1 LVCTI
6 RSGRLPGEL
15 FEHAIELR
23 ERLEPNCEC
32 DLADPK
38 VAICQKFARLFEAG
52 TRDVFDKIYPS
63 DLLEPLAKM
72 IPANA
77 GRFRYLAERKFFGRM
92 SLDELS
98 RFPDLYRFG
107 SIAIARWLGESICG
121 CCYHRTP
128 IQPQLASL
136 GCSSIGNV
144 WSDLGTAQQA
154 PAFGLSNFCKAK
166 DKERRARN
174 SSSP

>member
-1 LVCTI
+1 L
-6 RSGRLPGEL
+6 GEGL
-15 FEHAIELR
+15 KPNL
-23 ERLEPNCEC
+23 ER
-32 DLADPK
+32 DLADSK
-38 VAICQKFARLFEAG
+38 IAICQKFARLFEASAC
-52 TRDVFDKIYPS
+52 DVFDKIYPN
-63 DLLEPLAKM
+63 DLLEPFAKM

-121 CCYHRTP
+121 YCYHRTS

-154 PAFGLSNFCKAK
+154 PAFGLSNFCKANANR
-166 DKERRARN
+166 RRARN
-174 SSSP
+174 SSLP